1 MISFFTV
8 SGSSTRAIMK
18 IQINSQLRV
27 LCTAF
32 QLGLLLHPLFAR
44 ESSQFFPGSSNE
56 TYTDWLDTVTY
67 NKSTFIES
75 TSDTG
80 NGVAVHW
87 TIDDRTIHL
96 AVAAQATGW
105 VGFGFAESGSM
116 LGADIV
122 MYTAATDTL
131 TDSFVLDQPVK
142 PIADDCQSWELV
154 NSVVDGGFI
163 IFEAKRLV
171 NTNDTQDRN
180 LIDDSF
186 SIIPSTRVI
195 AAWGNMSE
203 PLYHGNSVA
212 RGSIRFYGTSDEF
225 DEKILFV
232 QTMAVDSEG
241 NFTMSAKNFTI
252 PSDAVTTYQL
262 FCYSR
267 EDLVEFGV
275 PMDQDLHTIGFEP
288 IVQPEYAK
296 YVHHF
301 ILYASSLPWN
311 KSLTCDYD
319 TYPLNEN
326 AYGWAP
332 GDFPLVL
339 PSNVGGPLGSA
350 GFQSFTLEIHY
361 NNADLDVNVSDSSSG
376 VRVYYT
382 SVKREYD
389 LGIFQVGDPYLALRE
404 TPVNPFGGLAQ
415 HSFTCE
421 EQCLGEY
428 LTEPVTVLR
437 EHLHMHMT
445 GVSMVNYH
453 IRNEQVIRTGKVE
466 FWDFDQQ
473 GDFAVVQ
480 APFQMYPGDSFRTV
494 CNYDST
500 NNVLWGLAS
509 EEEMCIAYLYY
520 YPRKLSSGD
529 VPLTCGIGLG
539 DFLPGCEVTYNSTTP
554 NFTTYDQLERSFGTS
569 PSSCQNTLSAP
580 TSSPVQSPVQP
591 YSTSSSFSTH
601 VTAFTSFFC
610 VIAWTA
616 QVITF

>member
-1 MISFFTV
+1 
-8 SGSSTRAIMK
+8 MK
-18 IQINSQLRV
+18 IQINSQLCV

-32 QLGLLLHPLFAR
+32 QLGLLLHPLFAQ
-44 ESSQFFPGSSNE
+44 ESSQFFPGSNNE
-56 TYTDWLDTVTY
+56 TYTDWLNSVTY

-163 IFEAKRLV
+163 IFEAKRPV

-195 AAWGNMSE
+195 AAWGNTSE
-203 PLYHGNSVA
+203 PLFHGNSVA
-212 RGSIRFYGTSDEF
+212 RGSIRFYGASDAI

-232 QTMAVDSEG
+232 QTMAVESEG
-241 NFTMSAKNFTI
+241 NFTISAKNFTI
-252 PSDAVTTYQL
+252 PSDADTTYQL

-267 EDLVEFGV
+267 DELVDLGV
-275 PMDQDLHTIGFEP
+275 PIDQDLHTIGFEP
-288 IVQPEYAK
+288 IVQTENAK
-296 YVHHF
+296 YIHHF

-311 KSLTCDYD
+311 NKSLACDYENR
-319 TYPLNEN
+319 LLIEN
-326 AYGWAP
+326 AYTWAP
-332 GDFPLVL
+332 GDFPLAL

-361 NNADLDVNVSDSSSG
+361 NNADLDVNVTDSSSG

-382 SVKREYD
+382 SEKREYD
-389 LGIFQVGDPYLALRE
+389 LGIFQMGDPYVGLGGSL
-404 TPVNPFGGLAQ
+404 VNPLGGLAQ
-415 HSFTCE
+415 HSFTCG
-421 EQCLGEY
+421 EQCSGQY
-428 LTEPVTVLR
+428 LNETVTVLR

-453 IRNEQVIRTGKVE
+453 IRNEQVIRMGKVE

-480 APFQMYPGDSFRTV
+480 APFQMNPGDSFRTV
-494 CNYDST
+494 CKYDST
-500 NNVLWGLAS
+500 NDVSWGIAS
-509 EEEMCIAYLYY
+509 EQEMCIAFLYY
-520 YPRKLSSGD
+520 YPRKLISD
-529 VPLTCGIGLG
+529 EIPIICGLGVG
-539 DFLPGCEVTYNSTTP
+539 DFLPGCEVTYSNSTQD
-554 NFTTYDQLERSFGTS
+554 FMMYDQLERSFGTA
-569 PSSCQNTLSAP
+569 PSSCPNIMSAP
-580 TSSPVQSPVQP
+580 ISSPAQSPVQP
-591 YSTSSSFSTH
+591 DSTSSSYSIHLT
-601 VTAFTSFFC
+601 VFTSILY
-610 VIAWTA
+610 VIAWTS
-616 QVITF
+616 QVIPF